1 MTQFMDK
8 FEEVSESDIVN
19 TVISH
24 VIEIV
29 LSRSLSGLEI
39 ICINVKIT
47 Y

>member
-29 LSRSLSGLEI
+29 LSSSLSGLEI
-39 ICINVKIT
+39 ICMNEKIT